1 MASALQLNAQA
12 TIING
17 LGLGASPD
25 LTTTITSYQNLA
37 TVKLVKEIF
46 TAIKV
51 STAPTSL
58 YSIIAGIN
66 TGVTS
71 ASFLIDFYPTGNTA
85 VCSGNVSYYGNIATP
100 VYVGGG
106 ENPVVD
112 HYEYSGQAG
121 TASVSNTVLVQAGLP
136 FAHGLSGFAN
146 VYMTSYGAANQSFE
160 TVSSINILKDKT
172 YSQSGI
178 GFTGPVALATGGIG
192 ANGAL
197 LADVVAGWGTMYD
210 IKHLSNF
217 ADPYVFGQYLLS
229 QGLGKYKLTTLFLEA
244 GLNLGDLS
252 NPPSSTTISYHQ
264 SNTATATT
272 YVGSIELPIT
282 ENVTISTPVTASSPD
297 VMHGIYKKVVDS
309 NLSSIVSSTK
319 FTALDGIAVGL
330 KTLDDYL
337 TLSKVIDNTL
347 LTRLSAI
354 GVTDFSSLGT
364 YFHKI
369 LGQATFESWATMA
382 KFLRSIE
389 VPVLSSNTVPGATT
403 TVLTANTIATLNSNS
418 VTGSGSIGHATVKD
432 FLGACAG
439 IPYTSGFRTIVTNYT
454 GVATTGLVSALTTLK
469 SAVTSY
475 ISAGPVL
482 NGDGS
487 TYTWPD
493 PSGISTAVSAV
504 NAVLTSFPNSA
515 SFYSSTISYNNMIV
529 QMATEVANLTKGNV
543 IFGAGQTSTLKSL
556 AEQIGTMAADKTQFE
571 AYQFFSNIITKN
583 EAGDTIRSAIAE
595 SINSTILQGAGI
607 QISNDPQPAQAI
619 QRADS
624 LGVPISTY
632 LSQNK

>member
-17 LGLGASPD
+17 LGLSASPD

-37 TVKLVKEIF
+37 SVKLVKEIF
-46 TAIKV
+46 TAAN
-51 STAPTSL
+51 TGPTTL
-58 YSIIAGIN
+58 YAVLAGIG
-66 TGVTS
+66 TGVT
-71 ASFLIDFYPTGNTA
+71 APAFLIDFYPSGNT
-85 VCSGNVSYYGNIATP
+85 VVSSGNVSYYGNIAVP

-106 ENPVVD
+106 ETPILD
-112 HYEYSGQAG
+112 HYDYTGQAG

-136 FAHGLSGFAN
+136 FANGLAGFAN
-146 VYMTSYGAANQSFE
+146 VYMTSYSAANQSFE
-160 TVSSINILKDKT
+160 TISSINILKDKT

-217 ADPYVFGQYLLS
+217 ADPYVFGQNLLK

-272 YVGSIELPIT
+272 YVGAVELPIT

-297 VMHGIYKKVVDS
+297 VMHSIYKKVTAAD
-309 NLSSIVSSTK
+309 LTSIVSSTK
-319 FTALDGIAVGL
+319 FTALDGIASGL
-330 KTLDDYL
+330 TTLDDYL

-354 GVTDFSSLGT
+354 GVTDFSTLGT

-369 LGQATFESWATMA
+369 LGQATFESWASMA

-389 VPVLSSNTVPGATT
+389 VPILSSNIAPGATT

-418 VTGSGSIGHATVKD
+418 VTGSGSVGHATVKD

-439 IPYTSGFRTIVTNYT
+439 IPYTAGFRTIVTNYA
-454 GVATTGLVSALTTLK
+454 GVPITGLVSALTILK
-469 SAVTSY
+469 SAVTTY
-475 ISAGPVL
+475 ISTGPTVSE
-482 NGDGS
+482 GGS
-487 TYTWPD
+487 TWPE
-493 PSGISTAVSAV
+493 PSGISSAVSSV

-515 SFYSSTISYNNMIV
+515 SFYSSSISYNNMIV
-529 QMATEVANLTKGNV
+529 QLATEVANLTKGNV
-543 IFGAGQTSTLKSL
+543 IFGVGETSTLKNL
-556 AEQIGTMAADKTQFE
+556 AEQIGTMASDKTQFE
-571 AYQFFSNIITKN
+571 AYQFFSNIITKDSN
-583 EAGDTIRSAIAE
+583 GDAIRSAIAE

-624 LGVPISTY
+624 LGVPLSTY

>member
-12 TIING
+12 TVING
-17 LGLGASPD
+17 LGLSASPD

-46 TAIKV
+46 TAISE

-58 YSIIAGIN
+58 YSIIAGIG
-66 TGVTS
+66 TGVTN
-71 ASFLIDFYPTGNTA
+71 ASFLIDFYPSGNTA

-100 VYVGGG
+100 IYVGGG
-106 ENPVVD
+106 ETPVLD

-121 TASVSNTVLVQAGLP
+121 TESFSNTVIVQAELP
-136 FAHGLSGFAN
+136 FANGLAGFAN
-146 VYMTSYGAANQSFE
+146 VYMTSYGAASRSFE

-172 YSQSGI
+172 YAQSGI

-197 LADVVAGWGTMYD
+197 LADVVANWGTMYD
-210 IKHLSNF
+210 VKHLSNF

-264 SNTATATT
+264 SNTTTATT
-272 YVGSIELPIT
+272 YVGSIELPVT

-297 VMHGIYKKVVDS
+297 VMHAIYKKVVDS
-309 NLSSIVSSTK
+309 DLSSIVSSTK
-319 FTALDGIAVGL
+319 FTALDGVAVGL

-354 GVTDFSSLGT
+354 GVTDFVSLGN

-369 LGQATFESWATMA
+369 LGQASFESWAAMA

-418 VTGSGSIGHATVKD
+418 VTGSGSIGHATIKD

-439 IPYTSGFRTIVTNYT
+439 IPYTSDFQTIVTNYNGVPTAGIISSLT
-454 GVATTGLVSALTTLK
+454 GLK

-475 ISAGPVL
+475 ISAGPTL
-482 NGDGS
+482 DGEGG
-487 TYTWPD
+487 TYTWPT
-493 PSGISTAVSAV
+493 PTGISSAV
-504 NAVLTSFPNSA
+504 AAVNSVLTSFPNSA
-515 SFYSSTISYNNMIV
+515 SFYSSSLSYNNMIV
-529 QMATEVANLTKGNV
+529 QLATEVANLTKGNV
-543 IFGAGQTSTLKSL
+543 IFGAGQTATLKSL
-556 AEQIGTMAADKTQFE
+556 AEQIGTMATDKTRLE
-571 AYQFFSNIITKN
+571 TYQFFSNIITDDTN
-583 EAGDTIRSAIAE
+583 GDAIKSAIAE
-595 SINSTILQGAGI
+595 SINSSILQSAGI